1 MNRSNVFGKKRFIDK
16 FYEDNYGN
24 KNVQVPKNNSSDKK
38 VTGKFQIFF
47 LVKVLVMPHSEATN
61 KRCSAKISV
70 LQKSVLECS
79 FSALKV
85 KNLEKLRVK
94 DFIFIKVAGLQP
106 TTLLKNEL
114 LTSKFQ
120 GY

>member
-1 MNRSNVFGKKRFIDK
+1 METKMFKCQKII
-16 FYEDNYGN
+16 
-24 KNVQVPKNNSSDKK
+24 QAIKK

-94 DFIFIKVAGLQP
+94 DFIFVAGLQP

>member
-1 MNRSNVFGKKRFIDK
+1 MFLVKKDLLISFMKITMETK
-16 FYEDNYGN
+16 MF
-24 KNVQVPKNNSSDKK
+24 KCQKIIQAIKK

>member
-1 MNRSNVFGKKRFIDK
+1 MKVTMETKMFKCQKII
-16 FYEDNYGN
+16 
-24 KNVQVPKNNSSDKK
+24 QAIKK

-47 LVKVLVMPHSEATN
+47 LVKILVMPHSEATN

-85 KNLEKLRVK
+85 KNLEKYVWRIS
-94 DFIFIKVAGLQP
+94 F
-106 TTLLKNEL
+106 LLKLQAYNQQL
-114 LTSKFQ
+114 
-120 GY
+120 Y